1 MDDLVDALRPRLEQL
16 AAFFGLEWDLDE
28 AFDIVSDVFAA
39 EPAPPGTKGQW
50 EYFQLVM
57 DELHSDAALPPFD
70 ALWRSYTRHPEPLD
84 WDAVLC
90 SFQKGPVELPG
101 DEGVRRR
108 AHRLA
113 ADAESRRARP
123 HERRRVDEPT
133 IVIRLHVGS
142 GRDAE
147 QARRVRASF
156 SAWSRHNAQPV
167 SPEVGSIR
175 QATLQKAGR
184 WT

>member
-1 MDDLVDALRPRLEQL
+1 MPVGTIPAMDDLVDALRPRLEQL
-16 AAFFGLEWDLDE
+16 AAFFGLEWDLDG

-57 DELHSDAALPPFD
+57 DELDSDAVLPPFD

-101 DEGVRRR
+101 GRGREAARTSARRR
-108 AHRLA
+108 CRVATRTT
-113 ADAESRRARP
+113 AR
-123 HERRRVDEPT
+123 T
-133 IVIRLHVGS
+133 TAS
-142 GRDAE
+142 G
-147 QARRVRASF
+147 
-156 SAWSRHNAQPV
+156 
-167 SPEVGSIR
+167 
-175 QATLQKAGR
+175 
-184 WT
+184 